1 MALDRLYRHLSHQI
15 IDVFSPCLYGIGV
28 SFASFLGGEC
38 LWRADSRKKGSLLH
52 RQVSGF
58 FKVARYWLPDHR
70 QDWVRSSIYPCI
82 LMAHGHLAHL
92 ARQSALAQDRRSMT
106 YNHRALNDAEDAIDA
121 MRQKSPERYSV
132 NMILK
137 FRNLEQSQV
146 DQGSWAVSLPAE
158 LMFSAKLAFN

>member
-1 MALDRLYRHLSHQI
+1 
-15 IDVFSPCLYGIGV
+15 
-28 SFASFLGGEC
+28 
-38 LWRADSRKKGSLLH
+38 
-52 RQVSGF
+52 
-58 FKVARYWLPDHR
+58 
-70 QDWVRSSIYPCI
+70 
-82 LMAHGHLAHL
+82 MAHGHLAHL